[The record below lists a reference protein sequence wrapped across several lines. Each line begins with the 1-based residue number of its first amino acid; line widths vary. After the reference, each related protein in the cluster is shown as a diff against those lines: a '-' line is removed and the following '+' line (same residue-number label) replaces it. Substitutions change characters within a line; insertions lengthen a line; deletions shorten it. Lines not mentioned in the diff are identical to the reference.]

1 VTLVVTWL
9 SLVLRV
15 ATLLLFPALAVWARR
30 TGGAARLWRVTAL
43 GVGVILL
50 FAAFVASSAGGNVL
64 ASSHGSG
71 YTARGSL
78 LLHGLT
84 LGLPMVAVS
93 LMVQVLATRVSSRL
107 ALYAIGMLVAGVA
120 WIAGI
125 AAAVSIFYAVLR

>member
-43 GVGVILL
+43 GVAGVLL
-50 FAAFVASSAGGNVL
+50 FAAFVASSAGGNRLV
-64 ASSHGSG
+64 SSHGYG

-93 LMVQVLATRVSSRL
+93 LMVQVLTTRLSSRL
-107 ALYAIGMLVAGVA
+107 ALYATGVLVAGAA
-120 WIAGI
+120 WTAGI
-125 AAAVSIFYAVLR
+125 VAVMWIYYAVLR

>member
-1 VTLVVTWL
+1 MTLVVTWL

-15 ATLLLFPALAVWARR
+15 ATLLLFPALAVWALR

-43 GVGVILL
+43 GVGVILV
-50 FAAFVASSAGGNVL
+50 FAAFVASSAGGNAL
-64 ASSHGSG
+64 ASSHGYG

-93 LMVQVLATRVSSRL
+93 LTVQVLATRLSSRP
-107 ALYAIGMLVAGVA
+107 ALYAIGVLVSGAA

-125 AAAVSIFYAVLR
+125 VAAMSIFYAVLR

>member
-1 VTLVVTWL
+1 MTRVVTWL

-15 ATLLLFPALAVWARR
+15 ATLLLFPALAIWAWR
-30 TGGAARLWRVTAL
+30 TGGATRLWRVTAL
-43 GVGVILL
+43 GVGAILL
-50 FAAFVASSAGGNVL
+50 FAAFAASSAGGNMLV
-64 ASSHGSG
+64 SSHGYG

-93 LMVQVLATRVSSRL
+93 LVVQALAARLSARL
-107 ALYAIGMLVAGVA
+107 ALYATGVLVAGAA

-125 AAAVSIFYAVLR
+125 VVVMAIYYGVLR